1 MENFPIQQLDVL
13 ENVHNNK
20 NQVMSAKKE
29 HLWRSFS
36 PN

>member
-1 MENFPIQQLDVL
+1 MENLPIQQLDVL

-29 HLWRSFS
+29 HL
-36 PN
+36 